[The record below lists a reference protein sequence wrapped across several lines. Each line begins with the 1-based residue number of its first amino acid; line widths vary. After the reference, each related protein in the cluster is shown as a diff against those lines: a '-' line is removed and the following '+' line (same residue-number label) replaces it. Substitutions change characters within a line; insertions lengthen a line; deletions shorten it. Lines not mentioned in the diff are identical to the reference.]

1 MTDHQPDSQ
10 FRDQALI
17 REKFVKQLR
26 EDNFVLYSQ
35 AIMPAAAD
43 STDPPLREI
52 LARYR
57 EEEENLLPP
66 GSFLPILEDQ
76 GLLPLLDRWI
86 VARLLGWGRSV
97 QAGGRRMPRCTVN
110 LSIDTIRRDEAF
122 GDYVLQG
129 LQKTGVSAAAL
140 TFEVTTVDA
149 MAHRPAL
156 QRFIPPLRNVGVTF
170 ALSWFNGE
178 KAEFELMQKAGF
190 SYVKIDGAFSAVI
203 ARQPKKK
210 AELATIVQRCRE
222 HGVQTVCMQVEDE
235 ETLQH
240 LRLLRVDYVQGF
252 GIERPK
258 PLETGPA
265 DGPR

>member
-1 MTDHQPDSQ
+1 MTDRQDDSQ
-10 FRDQALI
+10 LRNPQALV
-17 REKFVKQLR
+17 REKFVKQLK

-35 AIMPAAAD
+35 AILPAAAD
-43 STDPPLREI
+43 SADPPLREI

-86 VARLLGWGRSV
+86 VARLLAWGRSI
-97 QAGGRRMPRCTVN
+97 QTGGQRMPHCSVN
-110 LSIDTIRRDEAF
+110 LSIDTLRRDEAF

-140 TFEVTTVDA
+140 TFEVLTVDA
-149 MAHRPAL
+149 LANRAAL
-156 QRFIPPLRNVGVTF
+156 QRFIPPLRNAGVTF

-178 KAEFELMQKAGF
+178 EGEFELLQKAGF
-190 SYVKIDGAFSAVI
+190 SYVKIDGAFAAVI

-210 AELATIVQRCRE
+210 AELATIVQRCRKL
-222 HGVQTVCMQVEDE
+222 GVQTVCMQVEDD

-252 GIERPK
+252 GVERPK
-258 PLETGPA
+258 QLETRLAG
-265 DGPR
+265 D